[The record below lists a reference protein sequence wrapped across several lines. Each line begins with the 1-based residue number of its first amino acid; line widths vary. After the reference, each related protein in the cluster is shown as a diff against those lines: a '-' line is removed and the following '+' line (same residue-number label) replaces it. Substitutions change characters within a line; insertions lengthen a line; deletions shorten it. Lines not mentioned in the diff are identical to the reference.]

1 MIGSRHPHRLH
12 GGALGATIGAVI
24 GLVAVLVVD
33 RFVGGDQNDIFWLPA
48 GIVTGLFV
56 GGMAGFL
63 LTETWLGGREDE
75 LATAEAEAALARE
88 RARQATQRP
97 E

>member
-33 RFVGGDQNDIFWLPA
+33 QFVGGDQNDIFWLPA

-56 GGMAGFL
+56 GGMAGLL

-75 LATAEAEAALARE
+75 LATAEAEAE
-88 RARQATQRP
+88 RARQAAQRP